1 MVYGFKKAEMDY
13 AGDVYT
19 IDVDGKTYLLV
30 YSSLTEVKDNQLH
43 WVVYLTDNVGNV
55 LCESFTPFRFA
66 RHNQIQ
72 ELLNL
77 LAENARNKI
86 GVDFSETFKRIY
98 MDILERKKAF
108 FG

>member
-13 AGDVYT
+13 AGDVHA
-19 IDVDGKTYLLV
+19 IDVGGGIYLLV
-30 YSSLTEVKDNQLH
+30 YSSLAEVRDNQLR
-43 WVVYLTDNVGNV
+43 WVIYLTDRVGNV
-55 LCESFTPFRFA
+55 LCESFAPFDFA
-66 RHNQIQ
+66 RHNQIE

-86 GVDFSETFKRIY
+86 GVDFSETFNRIY
-98 MDILERKKAF
+98 TDILERKKAF